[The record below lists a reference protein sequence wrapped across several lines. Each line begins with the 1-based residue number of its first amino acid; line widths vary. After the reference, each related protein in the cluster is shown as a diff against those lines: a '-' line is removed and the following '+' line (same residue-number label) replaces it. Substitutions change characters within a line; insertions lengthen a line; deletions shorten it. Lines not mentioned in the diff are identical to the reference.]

1 MKSGAILLFLFF
13 FVSFGVAAEPV
24 KEIRTIN
31 RDLAIQNLLIGL
43 DSDNIG
49 LTSSSAFYLG
59 ELNSTEA
66 VIPLM
71 KMLRNAE
78 QEELRISAALA
89 LFKIGDARG
98 IYAVKRAIIFD
109 ESERVS
115 DICQKFYNAYLYDKQ
130 SSESWIPLRKNG

>member
-1 MKSGAILLFLFF
+1 MKSAITSLLFVF
-13 FVSFGVAAEPV
+13 FVFVSLVAAAEPV
-24 KEIRTIN
+24 KETRTVN

-43 DSDNIG
+43 DSDNAG

-59 ELNSTEA
+59 ELSSTEA

-89 LFKIGDARG
+89 LLKISDARG
-98 IYAVKRAIIFD
+98 IYAIKRAIIFD
-109 ESERVS
+109 ESKRVN
-115 DICQKFYNAYLYDKQ
+115 DMCEKFYNAYLYDKY
-130 SSESWIPLRKNG
+130 SSEN

>member
-1 MKSGAILLFLFF
+1 MKLYITLLLLLFFV
-13 FVSFGVAAEPV
+13 FVSFGTAAEPV
-24 KEIRTIN
+24 KETNTIN

-59 ELNSTEA
+59 ELSSTEA

-89 LFKIGDARG
+89 LLKIGDERG
-98 IYAVKRAIIFD
+98 IYAIKRAIIFD
-109 ESERVS
+109 ESKRVN
-115 DICQKFYNAYLYDKQ
+115 DMCEKFYNAHLYDKY
-130 SSESWIPLRKNG
+130 SSES

>member
-1 MKSGAILLFLFF
+1 MKSSAIFIILTLICFCFIRA
-13 FVSFGVAAEPV
+13 AAEPV
-24 KEIRTIN
+24 KEKRTIK
-31 RDLAIQNLLIGL
+31 RDLAIQNFLIGL

-71 KMLRNAE
+71 KILRNAE

-115 DICQKFYNAYLYDKQ
+115 DMCEKFYNAYSYEKY
-130 SSESWIPLRKNG
+130 SSEN

>member
-1 MKSGAILLFLFF
+1 MKSGATLLLLLLFV
-13 FVSFGVAAEPV
+13 FVSLAAAAEPV
-24 KEIRTIN
+24 KEKRTIN

-59 ELNSTEA
+59 ELSSSEA

-98 IYAVKRAIIFD
+98 IYAIKRAVIFD
-109 ESERVS
+109 ESERVNNM
-115 DICQKFYNAYLYDKQ
+115 CEKFYNAYSYEKY
-130 SSESWIPLRKNG
+130 SSEN

>member
-1 MKSGAILLFLFF
+1 MKSGATLLLLLLFV
-13 FVSFGVAAEPV
+13 FVSLAAAAEPV
-24 KEIRTIN
+24 KEKRTIN

-43 DSDNIG
+43 DSDNMG
-49 LTSSSAFYLG
+49 LTSSSAYYLG
-59 ELNSTEA
+59 ELSSTEA

-109 ESERVS
+109 KSERVS
-115 DICQKFYNAYLYDKQ
+115 NMCEKFYNAYSYEKY
-130 SSESWIPLRKNG
+130 SSEN

>member
-1 MKSGAILLFLFF
+1 MKSSATLLLLLLFV
-13 FVSFGVAAEPV
+13 FVSLATAAEPV
-24 KEIRTIN
+24 KEKRTIN

-43 DSDNIG
+43 DSDNMG
-49 LTSSSAFYLG
+49 LTSSSAYYLG
-59 ELNSTEA
+59 ELSSTEA

-89 LFKIGDARG
+89 LFKIGDERG

-109 ESERVS
+109 KSERVS
-115 DICQKFYNAYLYDKQ
+115 NMCEKFYNAYSYEKY
-130 SSESWIPLRKNG
+130 SSEN

>member
-1 MKSGAILLFLFF
+1 MRTTMLLFLFVF
-13 FVSFGVAAEPV
+13 LLFVSFGLAAEPV
-24 KEIRTIN
+24 KEVRTIK

-43 DSDNIG
+43 ESGNSG

-59 ELNSTEA
+59 ELNSTKA

-71 KMLRNAE
+71 RILRSSD

-98 IYAVKRAIIFD
+98 IYAIKRAIRFD

-115 DICQKFYNAYLYDKQ
+115 KMCEKFYNAYTYEEQ
-130 SSESWIPLRKNG
+130 FREI

>member
-1 MKSGAILLFLFF
+1 VKSGATLLFLLLFV
-13 FVSFGVAAEPV
+13 FVSFGSAAEPV

-43 DSDNIG
+43 DS
-49 LTSSSAFYLG
+49 
-59 ELNSTEA
+59 E
-66 VIPLM
+66 LM

-115 DICQKFYNAYLYDKQ
+115 NMCEKFYNAYSYEKYF
-130 SSESWIPLRKNG
+130 SEN

>member
-1 MKSGAILLFLFF
+1 MKLSITLLLLLFFV
-13 FVSFGVAAEPV
+13 FVSFGTAAEPV
-24 KEIRTIN
+24 KETNTIN

-59 ELNSTEA
+59 ELSSTEA

-89 LFKIGDARG
+89 LLKIGDERG
-98 IYAVKRAIIFD
+98 IYAIKRGIIFD
-109 ESERVS
+109 ESERVK
-115 DICQKFYNAYLYDKQ
+115 DMCEKFYNAHLYDKYF
-130 SSESWIPLRKNG
+130 SES

>member
-1 MKSGAILLFLFF
+1 MKSSAILLFLLF
-13 FVSFGVAAEPV
+13 FVFVSIGAAAEPV
-24 KEIRTIN
+24 KETNTFN
-31 RDLAIQNLLIGL
+31 RDLAIENLLIGL

-71 KMLRNAE
+71 KILRNAE

-109 ESERVS
+109 KSERVS
-115 DICQKFYNAYLYDKQ
+115 NMCEKFYNAYSYEKY
-130 SSESWIPLRKNG
+130 SSEN

>member
-1 MKSGAILLFLFF
+1 MKSVAILLLFVF
-13 FVSFGVAAEPV
+13 FVFVSFGTAAEPV
-24 KEIRTIN
+24 KEKRTIN

-59 ELNSTEA
+59 ELSSSEA

-109 ESERVS
+109 ESKRVS
-115 DICQKFYNAYLYDKQ
+115 NICEKLYNAYLYNKY
-130 SSESWIPLRKNG
+130 SSES